1 MQQQLISHT
10 KMTKEITNSWD
21 NIKDPQERQ
30 RVQSFEELGFAI
42 SESLKNKPKCYRRH
56 DKKN

>member
-1 MQQQLISHT
+1 
-10 KMTKEITNSWD
+10 MTKKITNSWD

-30 RVQSFEELGFAI
+30 RVQSFEELGFSI
-42 SESLKNKPKCYRRH
+42 GESLKNKPKYRRRH